1 MTVENRRP
9 RRPSRRRRV
18 RRGRALVGLAAA
30 LAVFALGVALGEAL
44 HQSGGGGSV
53 TYDRTVTIP
62 PERRTVTVTA
72 TSG

>member
-18 RRGRALVGLAAA
+18 RRGRALVALAAA

-44 HQSGGGGSV
+44 RQSGGDGSV

-62 PERRTVTVTA
+62 PERRTVTVT
-72 TSG
+72 TTTG